1 MTGLDGSYWNT
12 IDVNSPR
19 LRRRAST
26 TTPFSSY
33 TPPSPPKHPK
43 RHPLKPL
50 LKNKKEKDLSPRNHA
65 PSPLK
70 AVKEEKLVKR
80 EEETLNGNENDNV
93 SHSWDQEKDTS
104 ISVQVKEE
112 KKDDVA
118 QDNSIPN
125 PLNDTKI
132 ENGDED
138 DDYSE
143 PFFDDVSIM
152 SAIDAASVGDDD
164 DGFYDEFSYNE
175 DSNFGNEDFKTD
187 SFSNAML
194 NQDNGSHIYKSGI
207 SNDNVEHNNSDEA
220 SNDNSQVIQ
229 EDATIPLLD
238 TTNDGS
244 DIINSDAS
252 IILDDDTHVLDD
264 IDANTHN
271 IINTSVDT
279 TTDNEP
285 AKLEQPK
292 HKKKPKESNYIG
304 LDGSYWSF
312 TDTKR
317 ESVRRVSAYDLTL
330 QRESIKRKKEFSSYE
345 HEKERKKRRLAAQER
360 LLKHGPRKPSQRSIE
375 EKQRLIQ
382 QRLATMELNAL
393 EVVGAEVVPGL
404 YVGSKYAARN
414 LEWIKAAGVNYVV
427 NCTPSTACNVAPG
440 VVYHN
445 ISINDSPSE
454 KDVLKKI
461 IGNEVNYIATIL
473 SNPGN
478 KILVHCN
485 YGKSRSPTLVICYL
499 IMALDWSLE
508 DAYKKVDD
516 CRKGISINIGFLQ
529 LIESIAEKAC
539 EKKKNR
545 EREVIVR
552 GENE

>member
-1 MTGLDGSYWNT
+1 MSGLDGSYWNT

-26 TTPFSSY
+26 PTSFSSY
-33 TPPSPPKHPK
+33 APPSPPRHVK

-50 LKNKKEKDLSPRNHA
+50 LKNKKPKDLNSGNVLS
-65 PSPLK
+65 SPLK
-70 AVKEEKLVKR
+70 VVKEEILVKK
-80 EEETLNGNENDNV
+80 EEELPSSTNDDNASTV
-93 SHSWDQEKDTS
+93 TQSWDQEKEVSVT
-104 ISVQVKEE
+104 VQVKEE
-112 KKDDVA
+112 AKEDAVIME
-118 QDNSIPN
+118 DNDSTN
-125 PLNDTKI
+125 PLNVTKI
-132 ENGDED
+132 ENDED
-138 DDYSE
+138 SSNNNDDYDE
-143 PFFDDVSIM
+143 PFFDDISIT
-152 SAIDAASVGDDD
+152 SAIDAASVGDD

-175 DSNFGNEDFKTD
+175 DSNFGNEDFNFESSSSAVPNQID
-187 SFSNAML
+187 DNHNA
-194 NQDNGSHIYKSGI
+194 N
-207 SNDNVEHNNSDEA
+207 NDNVIE
-220 SNDNSQVIQ
+220 NDNSQIIL
-229 EDATIPLLD
+229 DDTTIPLLD
-238 TTNDGS
+238 TTNVS
-244 DIINSDAS
+244 NDINDNDTN
-252 IILDDDTHVLDD
+252 IIPNDDTHVLND
-264 IDANTHN
+264 IDTNSHT

-279 TTDNEP
+279 TPDIKP
-285 AKLEQPK
+285 SISEQSK
-292 HKKKPKESNYIG
+292 HKKKKKSKESNYIG

-317 ESVRRVSAYDLTL
+317 ESVRRATAYDLTL
-330 QRESIKRKKEFSSYE
+330 QKESAKRKKEFSSYE
-345 HEKERKKRRLAAQER
+345 YEKERKKRRLAAQER
-360 LLKHGPRKPSQRSIE
+360 LLKYGPRKPSQRSIE
-375 EKQRLIQ
+375 EKQRLMQ

-393 EVVGAEVVPGL
+393 EVIGAEVVPGL

-461 IGNEVNYIATIL
+461 IGNEVNYIGTVL
-473 SNPGN
+473 SDPSN
-478 KILVHCN
+478 KVLVHCN

-529 LIESIAEKAC
+529 LIESIAEKA
-539 EKKKNR
+539 R
-545 EREVIVR
+545 ERRERRAAAITL
-552 GENE
+552 